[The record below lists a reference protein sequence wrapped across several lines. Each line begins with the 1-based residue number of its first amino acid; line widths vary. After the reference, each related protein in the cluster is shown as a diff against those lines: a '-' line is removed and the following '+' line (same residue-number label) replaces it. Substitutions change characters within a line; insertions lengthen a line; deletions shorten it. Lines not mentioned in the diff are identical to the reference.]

1 MLTIMGATGNIGSKL
16 SDRLLVKNQRT
27 KVIGRSAKKLQ
38 PFVDR
43 GATAAVGDAGDS
55 DFLSQ
60 AFSGSDAV
68 FTMIP
73 PDYAAQDFRQYQN
86 EIGRQIATAVEKSG
100 VRHVV
105 NLSSHGAHLSDKT
118 GPIKGLRDQEQ
129 RLNQLDSVHI
139 LHLRPTFF
147 MENVLMNIDMIK
159 NMGINGGHILGDLP
173 FAMIATEDI
182 ADVAAQHLIE
192 RNFSGKTVRDLLGPR
207 DISME
212 EVTRIIGGKIGKPDL
227 KYVYFPREEYING
240 LLQAGLTKDM
250 AEQLAELDAGINDRL
265 FASGEP
271 RTQENRT
278 STDFKQ
284 FADFFAQVYNS

>member
-1 MLTIMGATGNIGSKL
+1 MFTIMGATGNIGSKL
-16 SDRLLVKNQRT
+16 ANRLLAKNQQV
-27 KVIGRSAKKLQ
+27 KVIGRSPNRLQ

-43 GATAAVGDAGDS
+43 GATAVVGDAGDS
-55 DFLSQ
+55 KFLSQ
-60 AFSGSDAV
+60 AFTDSNAAFV
-68 FTMIP
+68 MIP

-86 EIGRQIATAVEKSG
+86 EIGRQIAKAIEKSG

-147 MENVLMNIDMIK
+147 MENMLMNIDMIK
-159 NMGINGGHILGDLP
+159 NMGINGGHIRGDLP
-173 FAMIATEDI
+173 FAMIAT
-182 ADVAAQHLIE
+182 ADVAEVAAQHLLE
-192 RNFSGKTVRDLLGPR
+192 RYFSGKTVRELLGPR

-212 EVTRIIGGKIGKPDL
+212 EATRIIGEKIGKPDL
-227 KYVYFPREEYING
+227 QYVHFSRKEYING
-240 LLQAGLTKDM
+240 LLQAGLSKDM

-271 RTQENRT
+271 RTEENKT
-278 STDFKQ
+278 STDFEQ
-284 FADFFAQVYNS
+284 FAEYFAQVYKS